1 MLFDSR
7 LNSQTLLDLAVVDA
21 KEDKGKKEIIRAAI
35 YAVTDIEENND
46 WVHIYIDNKRMN
58 EKERD
63 RNKMYRTKEA
73 KKLLTQAGGF
83 SYNNSTRYQAV
94 AREQTS

>member
-1 MLFDSR
+1 M
-7 LNSQTLLDLAVVDA
+7 T
-21 KEDKGKKEIIRAAI
+21 K
-35 YAVTDIEENND
+35 Y
-46 WVHIYIDNKRMN
+46 IYIDNKRMN

-83 SYNNSTRYQAV
+83 SYNNNTRYQAV